1 MSLFSCQPPLAQH
14 ITDTNWQSRV
24 GDIKTPWIDIGSK
37 LGISGFEVKA
47 FFALGMMRRY
57 YLSANAVLCEQR
69 HLGFLSA
76 YELLSSGVEL
86 LGRCIHDAQDVR
98 QHPRSESMKRLERGF
113 EFLRP
118 NHLPPNVIVETNH
131 CAARDGGYSADDLKN
146 LRNLATHGGVIS
158 SVPIKGDIELL
169 HELRKAYFG
178 ILESEADP
186 HRGTGPIQGAI
197 DRYCE
202 LLVNGD
208 ADTCNRLAD
217 AGISPIPVQF
227 QGHAWPFDVQLV
239 RDTHAWINDNLKNR
253 RNPVSGGHRF
263 SEDCFQLYP

>member
-1 MSLFSCQPPLAQH
+1 MSLFSCQPPLVQY
-14 ITDTNWQSRV
+14 ITDTNSQSKV

-37 LGISGFEVKA
+37 LGISDFEAKA

-69 HLGFLSA
+69 HFGFLSA

-86 LGRCIHDAQDVR
+86 LGRCIHDDQNVR
-98 QHPRSESMKRLERGF
+98 QNPVSKSMNRLEKGF

-118 NHLPPNVIVETNH
+118 VHLPANVVVETNH
-131 CAARDGGYSADDLKN
+131 YTVQNGGYSADDLKN

-158 SVPIKGDIELL
+158 STPIKGDIELL

-178 ILESEADP
+178 ILEGESDP
-186 HRGTGPIQGAI
+186 HRGTGPIPGAI

-202 LLVNGD
+202 LLMRGD
-208 ADTCNRLAD
+208 ADTCARLAD
-217 AGISPIPVQF
+217 AGISPVPVQF
-227 QGHAWPFDVQLV
+227 QGQAWPFDVQLI
-239 RDTHAWINDNLKNR
+239 RDIRDWIDNNLSNR
-253 RNPVSGGHRF
+253 RNPVSGGHQFR
-263 SEDCFQLYP
+263 EDCFQLYP